1 MAFGDTDPLEE
12 QMGIRCEDMSPEQL
26 VSYIKAYQ
34 EAFGVTLA
42 VEGYQERAIFGA
54 MQRTYGQKTAGKIVK
69 WVFYKY
75 HGLIDGKRVTFTSFA
90 KGRKWW
96 VDKMH
101 VEMQGAERRQVETAS
116 RVSVGSKRLSDL

>member
-1 MAFGDTDPLEE
+1 MSFNDPDPLE
-12 QMGIRCEDMSPEQL
+12 QDMGIMCADMSPEQL

-34 EAFGVTLA
+34 EAFGVSLA
-42 VEGYQERAIFGA
+42 VEGYQERAIFGS
-54 MQRTYGQKTAGKIVK
+54 MQRTYGAKTAGKIVK

-75 HGLIDGKRVTFTSFA
+75 HGLQDGQRVSFTSFS

-101 VEMQGAERRQVETAS
+101 IEMQGAERRQVETAS